1 MLRGYV
7 VRQPAA
13 LGLPGRRLLLTF
25 HAGSHP
31 GSGKFLLAARPGSS
45 GSGVAWSITCDRRG
59 EGPALALLRANLLAT
74 SYTLA
79 PGLGPTRGGTGA
91 GADTAAR
98 CPPNSSISHS
108 TSLAVQYR
116 LGMRGMTLPRR

>member
-1 MLRGYV
+1 V

-25 HAGSHP
+25 HAGPHP
-31 GSGKFLLAARPGSS
+31 GSGKFLLAARPGGS

-59 EGPALALLRANLLAT
+59 EGMALAVLRSNLLAT
-74 SYTLA
+74 SYTL
-79 PGLGPTRGGTGA
+79 GA
-91 GADTAAR
+91 GPGPLRGAAVAEAG
-98 CPPNSSISHS
+98 PAAAGSGSAISSSSSGQS